1 MAVDAKDFDKF
12 YTHPEVA
19 KRFVD
24 TINKYAPLEGFDL
37 VIEPS
42 AGSGNILQY
51 LPSKAIGMD
60 IEPEGDNIIPQD
72 FFYL

>member
-12 YTHPEVA
+12 YTHPEIA

-24 TINKYAPLEGFDL
+24 TINKYTSLDRFDL

-42 AGSGNILQY
+42 AGSGLSLIH
-51 LPSKAIGMD
+51 I
-60 IEPEGDNIIPQD
+60 
-72 FFYL
+72 